1 MTSSL
6 GRRLGLGFAAIGIG
20 TALLTALVVNL
31 AFSSRFDSYLAQQR
45 STQVQQVAEAVTTVY
60 EATGGWD
67 AARLSELEPALA
79 MAGADVRLLG
89 PTGDPIWRTGQGAS
103 PMAEMHRSMTP
114 AVPRAEPIS
123 VTITTDGQERGTVL
137 VSLPEGSVPVADQQF
152 RASVNGLLLAG
163 GLLVAVLASVLGLL
177 LARRVTRPIA
187 ELTDATREL
196 RAGDRGRRA
205 QVTGRDE
212 VAQLARAFNE
222 LAESAQRQEALRQSF
237 AADVAHE
244 LRTPLAILR
253 SQLEGVQDGVVESS
267 PALIT
272 SLHEEALR
280 LGRLVADL
288 ETLTSA
294 EAVSF
299 SLEHRDVDLSDV
311 VRSVLAGF
319 DARLADADLRLERR
333 LVPAPVC
340 GDPVRLGQVVTN
352 LLTNAVKFVPAGGQV
367 TVSTEAGAD
376 RVRLTVR
383 DDGRGIPEDE
393 LPHVF
398 DRYFRGSRARA
409 NGSGIGLAVVAAL
422 VQAHGGRVLAGNHRD
437 GGAVIT
443 VDLPPAA
450 DGDAGVHPL
459 AHAQSP
465 PAGRAGPGTEDEE
478 GAHAARTGRPR

>member
-31 AFSSRFDSYLAQQR
+31 AFSSRFDSYLEQQR
-45 STQVQQVAEAVTTVY
+45 STLVQQVAEAVTTVY
-60 EATGGWD
+60 EATGEWD
-67 AARLSELEPALA
+67 AARLGELEPALA
-79 MAGADVRLLG
+79 MAGADVRLLDT
-89 PTGDPIWRTGQGAS
+89 TGEPIWRTGQGAS

-114 AVPRAEPIS
+114 AAPLAEPIS
-123 VTITTDGQERGTVL
+123 VTITTDGRERGTVL

-163 GLLVAVLASVLGLL
+163 GLLVALLASVLGLL

-196 RAGDRGRRA
+196 RAGNRSRRA

-267 PALIT
+267 PALIA
-272 SLHEEALR
+272 SLHEETLR

-319 DARLADADLRLERR
+319 DARLADADLRLERH

-367 TVSTEAGAD
+367 TVSTEDGAD

-383 DDGRGIPEDE
+383 DDGRGIPDDE

-422 VQAHGGRVLAGNHRD
+422 VQAHGGRVRAGNHRD

-450 DGDAGVHPL
+450 DGDAGAHPL
-459 AHAQSP
+459 ALAQSP
-465 PAGRAGPGTEDEE
+465 TAGRVGPGCR
-478 GAHAARTGRPR
+478 G